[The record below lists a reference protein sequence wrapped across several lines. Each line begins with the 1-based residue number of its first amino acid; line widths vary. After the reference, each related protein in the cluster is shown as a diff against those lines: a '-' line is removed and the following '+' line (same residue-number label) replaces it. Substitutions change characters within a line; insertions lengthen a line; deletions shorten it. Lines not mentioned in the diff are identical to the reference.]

1 MVHCRAGP
9 TGGTFPGLCPG
20 EIRGLEVTKCLLAA
34 AAAMLLSACGG
45 KTMIEADASRMVA
58 ASPGSPWLTVEN
70 KGGTVVTVKGL
81 DAKAHVEVTP
91 DIVSVIQAQL
101 RTSLQPKYFTDLII
115 GCRSVDL
122 AVSATPQADSP
133 ATTIDLQTDC
143 RIVARGKVV
152 AKGYRVRQSAP
163 LNAAEPRLDVQVPA
177 LLQSASRELADQLWA
192 DVVATG
198 VQR

>member
-1 MVHCRAGP
+1 M
-9 TGGTFPGLCPG
+9 
-20 EIRGLEVTKCLLAA
+20 KCLPVAA
-34 AAAMLLSACGG
+34 AALLLAACGG
-45 KTMIEADASRMVA
+45 KSMIEADATRMVA
-58 ASPGSPWLTVEN
+58 ASPESPWLTVEN
-70 KGGTVVTVKGL
+70 KGATVIAVKGL
-81 DAKAHVEVTP
+81 DSKALVQVSP
-91 DIVSVIQAQL
+91 DVVGVIQAQL
-101 RTSLQPKYFTDLII
+101 RTTLQPKYFTDLII

-133 ATTIDLQTDC
+133 ATTIDLQADC